1 MLLPFES
8 TVYPLKS
15 RLNVTRLAE
24 LDAQLREYAR
34 LHRNGAPR
42 CGWVKTIRLA
52 FGMSSNA
59 LGCRIGI
66 SAQGVRK
73 LEVAEAEGSIT
84 LRTLAKLAHGLDCD
98 VRYVLVPR
106 TSLIEQVARR
116 AREHEEDGVAVAPT
130 TSVVV
135 WDAEAFVAFSSVLE
149 RLSRKEFW

>member
-1 MLLPFES
+1 
-8 TVYPLKS
+8 
-15 RLNVTRLAE
+15 
-24 LDAQLREYAR
+24 
-34 LHRNGAPR
+34 
-42 CGWVKTIRLA
+42 
-52 FGMSSNA
+52 MSSSA
-59 LGCRIGI
+59 LGRRIGI

-73 LEVAEAEGSIT
+73 LEIAEAEGSIT
-84 LRTLAKLAHGLDCD
+84 LRTLSKLAHGLDCD